1 MPSTHSLFQRL
12 RAGTGNRS
20 HESEHDM
27 DDLRH
32 SICKN
37 LERILNARSGMSL
50 CCETYGLPDMTQ
62 IIHGIPE
69 RAREIEQALERTI
82 RAYEPRV
89 SQVEVEHVLNPPD
102 PMTACFKIRAAV
114 ATGKSAEEM
123 WFETVVVSSGRV
135 RLT

>member
-1 MPSTHSLFQRL
+1 MNTSRSLFERL
-12 RAGTGNRS
+12 RTGGSRS
-20 HESEHDM
+20 HESEQDL

-37 LERILNARSGMSL
+37 LERILNARSGMSQ
-50 CCETYGLPDMTQ
+50 CCDSYGLPDMTQ

-69 RAREIEQALERTI
+69 RAREIEQALERCI
-82 RAYEPRV
+82 RDYEPRV

-102 PMTACFKIRAAV
+102 AMTACFKIRAAV
-114 ATGKSAEEM
+114 ATGKSAEEI